1 MTSTVA
7 LFGASGFIGR
17 AIYKELENCGFS
29 VISFYSHKPDLEK
42 NKSSSS
48 ICVDFHNTI
57 ICRKIIGELR
67 PDIIIST
74 PWVTALPDYRTSPLN
89 LQFKNSTIKL
99 AQIALEFQTAH
110 FIALGSSAEYGDNNL
125 SCDAA
130 SSFANPLDL
139 YSQSKYETYLEIS
152 RLFKGKESRFN
163 WLRVFQPF
171 GENQDSNRL
180 IPYLASELSAQRSP
194 ILKEPNRISDW
205 ISSQDIAAATIF
217 SINNILPELLDVGSG
232 IGTRNWEL
240 VDTLIEILQVD
251 VPKIAVDTASL
262 EHRGLVISN
271 KSPIFQSGWQPRK
284 NLYDS
289 LLNLFGSA
297 NK

>member
-1 MTSTVA
+1 M
-7 LFGASGFIGR
+7 
-17 AIYKELENCGFS
+17 ELENCGFS
-29 VISFYSHKPDLEK
+29 VIPFYSRKPNQEENL
-42 NKSSSS
+42 SSSS
-48 ICVDFHNTI
+48 IYVDFHNGNF
-57 ICRKIIGELR
+57 CREIIGDLR

-89 LQFKNSTIKL
+89 LQFKESTVRL

-130 SSFANPLDL
+130 SSLANPLDL
-139 YSQSKYETYLEIS
+139 YSQSKYETYLQIS
-152 RLFKGKESRFN
+152 SLFKGRESRFN

-180 IPYLASELSAQRSP
+180 IPHLASELSSRRSP
-194 ILKEPNRISDW
+194 ILKKPNQISDW

-240 VDTLIEILQVD
+240 VDTLIEILRVD
-251 VPKIAVDTASL
+251 VPKITADTSCL

-271 KSPIFQSGWQPRK
+271 NSPIFQSGWQPRR

-297 NK
+297 DK